1 MNMPEEKKKEI
12 LHRFSRLEGQIR
24 AVQKM
29 IKEGEQCENIA
40 MQLSAVHSALEGA
53 TKLVV
58 AGYIWE
64 CMEESKEKEGGPEK
78 AMKRLTSLLLK
89 TRM

>member
-1 MNMPEEKKKEI
+1 MNVPEEKKKEV
-12 LHRFSRLEGQIR
+12 LNRLSRLEGQLR

-29 IKEGEQCENIA
+29 IKEGEACENIVV
-40 MQLSAVHSALEGA
+40 QLSAVHSALEGA

-58 AGYIWE
+58 AGYFHE
-64 CMEESKEKEGGPEK
+64 CLMESEEKGEGREA
-78 AMKRLTSLLLK
+78 AMDRLVSLLLK